1 MAFDSIKKKVS
12 DYKNKKSEFEE
23 MQKEFE
29 QAYERIMALSELDA
43 ASDSDTAPNIAE
55 VQRAYDR
62 EHLELFSREE
72 ELNQEREQI
81 AGRIEDEHRKHE
93 KVEDKLRS
101 AAKKKYSGGI
111 FAALQKNDDM
121 MAELDALFAE
131 IGETG
136 HGAKSSPLDAA
147 GMQGGGKEI
156 SAESASHSFAGVGK
170 PASGTGK
177 AVPGG
182 GPKFGNFD
190 LAKREGSSDYFVQ
203 GMHYQQFIRDY
214 YNYNPSAYEDLN
226 KNPVM
231 ATIAPGDIE
240 GISLGKNEAEDS
252 ARFWGQHERG
262 GTMESFVA
270 IANNI
275 PEVQML
281 IDGGFTLD
289 QIRQDSRLSQC
300 VDLYFD
306 PAKMTRVIQCGNYY
320 EFCDNGRHRVLAAR
334 EAGYKIPVKIVGRR
348 KW

>member
-1 MAFDSIKKKVS
+1 MAYDSIEKIVSELKDKKAELEAES
-12 DYKNKKSEFEE
+12 
-23 MQKEFE
+23 KEFQRDFE
-29 QAYERIMALSELDA
+29 KVRELSELAKISDLDA
-43 ASDSDTAPNIAE
+43 AEDIEDVRRSFE
-55 VQRAYDR
+55 K
-62 EHLELFSREE
+62 EHQDLLEREE
-72 ELNQEREQI
+72 ELLHDKEEVVEQI
-81 AGRIEDEHRKHE
+81 SEEKKKTEAARDRLHE
-93 KVEDKLRS
+93 LVG
-101 AAKKKYSGGI
+101 KKYSSGV
-111 FAALQKNDDM
+111 AAAEQKGE
-121 MAELDALFAE
+121 ELLAKLKRLLTD

-136 HGAKSSPLDAA
+136 TGNAGSAMAGFHGSGIGKANDVSH
-147 GMQGGGKEI
+147 QGL
-156 SAESASHSFAGVGK
+156 SAMSK
-170 PASGTGK
+170 PAPGTGK

-270 IANNI
+270 IAKNI

-334 EAGYKIPVKIVGRR
+334 EAGHKIPVKIVGRR